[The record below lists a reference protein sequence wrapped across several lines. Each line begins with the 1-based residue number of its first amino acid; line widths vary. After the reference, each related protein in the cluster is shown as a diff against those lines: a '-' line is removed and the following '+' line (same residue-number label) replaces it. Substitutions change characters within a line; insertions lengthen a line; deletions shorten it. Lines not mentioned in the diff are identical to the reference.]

1 MSYAKQSGSAGSDTL
16 LPLRLTLTPQLA
28 RWVSLASTQNLVPV
42 LRELS
47 VELSG
52 AVAATALEFKIS
64 ANPPFIYPVTIR
76 LDRLD
81 PTGPRTLDVSTLHPD
96 HSFLAGLT
104 EAMEGYLVIEA
115 SAQGCEKVTYTA
127 PLRLLPADQWEGLS
141 DIPELLTAHVQP
153 NHPVVGQILS
163 TAGALLKSQQLSLSG
178 YQQGSREVVARQV
191 AAIYSAI
198 RQRDFA
204 YVNPP
209 ANFHEKGQRLRLP
222 DQIQRERLA
231 TCLDL
236 SVLFAACLEQAGLHP
251 LILMS
256 DGHAWAGC
264 WLDEGS
270 SCASPVDDDGQTLRK
285 RLAIGELLAIEVTTL
300 TNKTSLFADAQ
311 KIGRE
316 HTEDEARF
324 EAAVDIRLARQ
335 SGIRPIPM
343 RVNGQF
349 EVPQE
354 TSPKPDSIDSVSVI
368 DGSVPKGADPE
379 VEPLNRRLE
388 RWKRKLL
395 DLTLRNRLVNFKPTA
410 KSLRI
415 VGTKLGQLEDALAGQ
430 EAFGFDVNPRFE
442 NQKDPSTGKSL
453 PAAVA
458 IERLTALAETA
469 LGRKKLVTE
478 LDDKEKLITRLTEF
492 FRNARSA
499 EEESGV
505 SPLYLALGI
514 LEWKETERSSAVNRA
529 PIILVPVE
537 LDRSSVKAG
546 LGGFTLLSRDEDTR
560 INPTLLEKLRRDF
573 GIAFDISDTPPVD
586 DSGVDVPRIL
596 RDFRHLVIDRKG
608 WEVKDEIWLGEF
620 SFKKFLMWRDLQER
634 EAVLRK
640 HPLVLQMLEQ
650 PNTPIASQGAFP
662 DARELDAK
670 CAPSEVFTPL
680 LADSSQLAAVQAA
693 SEGKSFVLE
702 GPPGTGKSQTITNL
716 ISHCIA
722 HGKTVLFVS
731 EKKAAL
737 DVVRKRLDNVGLGTY
752 CLEVHSDK
760 ARKTE
765 IIDQLRAP
773 LQPLKS
779 PPRSQWQE
787 TTNALGVAR
796 QKLNV
801 YVAALH
807 QRYPCG
813 LTIYEA
819 TGWLC
824 GHPNARSIPLGWGDP
839 NDWQLPP
846 LSELR
851 SLVAEMMPVLDQLG
865 SLSKHPLVGSQL
877 DDSSPVIERTV
888 KEATEATRQALTVFI
903 EDAGRVANR
912 LGVTANDMSR
922 PELDGLVEFSQSL
935 ISLDKC
941 PAAVG
946 SLIGQTGKLATL
958 RACARLLQQRKEHCG
973 VVEANFVPSICSA
986 DLGSLETLRRDASTA
1001 WWPRSWF
1008 RKRALSKRVQ
1018 PFLRDK
1024 HSEQGAISALPGVIA
1039 SVREIQRLDATLA
1052 SHDAELT
1059 VALGD
1064 WWQGTQT
1071 SPELLLKAVATSEA
1085 LQSQLTKLSRQN
1097 LGRMSILIEHA
1108 RSLLELGLEEIRAGG
1123 PLGQELSS
1131 LLARNQAIHRTLRK
1145 LLNDL
1150 YLNAIPV
1157 ADAAP
1162 EYLAKANRW
1171 VDAVRQALAADQ
1183 LRFWTAWRRLRARGQ
1198 SVGLSAMIE
1207 HREAIADDG
1216 SLLEL
1221 FEASARQWL
1230 LEEGVSRSDT
1240 LKNFIGRS
1248 HNQLISEF
1256 GRLDNQYLELVNHAA
1271 AARVDAR
1278 IPREGLEPGI
1288 DQEYALLH
1296 RELNKRSRHRPL
1308 RKLFAGM
1315 PGLMAK
1321 IKPCLLMSPL
1331 SVAQHLDADFPPF
1344 DLVVF
1349 DEASQIPVWDAIG
1362 AIARAKQAIIV
1373 GDPKQMPPTAFFT
1386 RDDTEDEDQPDVTEE
1401 LESILDETMTTL
1413 PIRRLEWHYRSRY
1426 ESLIT
1431 FSNRHYYEGKLV
1443 TFPSPVA
1450 KDQAVRLHR
1459 VNGTYGRGTSR
1470 TNRKEAEE
1478 VVKFI
1483 VEHLRGAETKDASIG
1498 IVTFNIQQKKLIDDL
1513 LDAALREDPA
1523 LEPHFAKGRG
1533 KEEVFVKNLENVQGD
1548 ERDVIV
1554 FSTTFGPDELG
1565 KLSVN
1570 FGPINSA
1577 SGPRRLNVAITRS
1590 RLAMHVFS
1598 SIAPER
1604 LDSTRTTAVGVR
1616 HLKEFLE
1623 YADRGVEALNQATTS
1638 FGDDPESPFEEAV
1651 ASALRG
1657 KGWNVHH
1664 QIGCGGYRIDLAV
1677 VNPNAPGSYL
1687 AGVECDGA
1695 SYHSAATA
1703 RDRDR
1708 LRQAKLEELG
1718 WTLHRIWSTE
1728 WWRRPQEEI
1737 ERIHSKLEQKLADM
1751 KRVASAQNRI
1761 S

>member
-1 MSYAKQSGSAGSDTL
+1 MSYAKQSGSSGSRAS
-16 LPLRLTLTPQLA
+16 LPLTIAPQIA
-28 RWVSLASTQNLVPV
+28 RWVSLASTQNRVAF
-42 LRELS
+42 LRELT

-52 AVAATALEFKIS
+52 PVAATGLEFKVS

-81 PTGPRTLDVSTLHPD
+81 PTGPRTLDVSALHPD
-96 HSFLAGLT
+96 HNFLAGLT
-104 EAMEGYLVIEA
+104 ETMEGCLVIEA
-115 SAQGCEKVTYTA
+115 SAQGYETVTHTA
-127 PLRLLPADQWEGLS
+127 PLRLLTADQWEGLN
-141 DIPELLTAHVQP
+141 DIPELLAAHVQP

-209 ANFHEKGQRLRLP
+209 AHFHEKGQRLRLP

-251 LILMS
+251 LVLMS

-264 WLDEGS
+264 WLDEGC
-270 SCASPVDDDGQTLRK
+270 SCASPVDDDSQTLRK

-300 TNKTSLFADAQ
+300 TSKTSLFAEAQ
-311 KIGRE
+311 KLGKE

-335 SGIRPIPM
+335 SGIRPIPV

-349 EVPQE
+349 EVHQQ
-354 TSPKPDSIDSVSVI
+354 TSPAPDSLENVSII
-368 DGSVPKGADPE
+368 DGNAPKGADAE
-379 VEPLNRRLE
+379 AEPLNRRLE

-415 VGTKLGQLEDALAGQ
+415 VGTKLGQLEDALASH

-453 PAAVA
+453 PTAVA

-469 LGRKKLVTE
+469 LVRKKLVTE
-478 LDDKEKLITRLTEF
+478 LDDKEKLVTRLTEL
-492 FRNARSA
+492 FRNSRSA

-546 LGGFTLLSRDEDTR
+546 LGGFALISRDEDTR
-560 INPTLLEKLRRDF
+560 VNPTLLEKLRRDF

-586 DSGVDVPRIL
+586 ESGVDVPQIL

-608 WEVKDEIWLGEF
+608 WEVKEEIWLGEF

-640 HPLVLQMLEQ
+640 HPLVFQMLEH
-650 PNTPIASQGAFP
+650 PNTPIPSQGAFP
-662 DARELDAK
+662 EARDLDAK

-716 ISHCIA
+716 ISHCMA

-737 DVVRKRLDNVGLGTY
+737 DVVRKRLDNVGLGIY

-765 IIDQLRAP
+765 IIEQLRAP
-773 LQPLKS
+773 LQPLRGPARNK
-779 PPRSQWQE
+779 WHE
-787 TTNALGVAR
+787 TTNALGIAR

-801 YVAALH
+801 YVDALH
-807 QRYPCG
+807 RRYSCG

-824 GHPNARSIPLGWGDP
+824 GHPNRHSIPLGWGDP

-851 SLVAEMMPVLDQLG
+851 SLVTEMQPVLDQLG
-865 SLSKHPLVGSQL
+865 DFGKHPLLGSQL

-888 KEATEATRQALTVFI
+888 KEGAEATRQALTAFM
-903 EDAGRVANR
+903 EEADRVASR
-912 LGVTANDMSR
+912 LGITANDMSR
-922 PELDGLVEFSQSL
+922 TELDTLVELSQSL
-935 ISLDKC
+935 TSLDEG
-941 PAAVG
+941 PTTVG

-958 RACARLLQQRKEHCG
+958 RACARLLKQRKEHSG
-973 VVEANFVPSICSA
+973 IIVAHFLPSIISA
-986 DLGSLETLRRDASTA
+986 DLAGLQTLHSNANTT

-1024 HSEQGAISALPGVIA
+1024 QNEQSAIAALPDVIA
-1039 SVREIQRLDATLA
+1039 RAREIQRLDTTLG

-1085 LQSQLTKLSRQN
+1085 LQGQLAKLSRQN
-1097 LGRMSILIEHA
+1097 TSRMSILIEHS
-1108 RSLLELGLEEIRAGG
+1108 RSLLELGLDEIRAGG

-1131 LLARNQAIHRTLRK
+1131 LVARNQAVHSALRK
-1145 LLNDL
+1145 LLNNL
-1150 YLNAIPV
+1150 IVNVTPI

-1162 EYLAKANRW
+1162 EYLAKAYRW
-1171 VDAVRQALAADQ
+1171 VDAIRQALAADQ

-1198 SVGLSAMIE
+1198 SAGLSALIE
-1207 HREAIADDG
+1207 RREAVADDG
-1216 SLLEL
+1216 SLIDL
-1221 FEASARQWL
+1221 FESSARQWL
-1230 LEEGVSRSDT
+1230 LEEGLSRSDA

-1248 HNQLISEF
+1248 HNQLITEF
-1256 GRLDNQYLELVNHAA
+1256 GRLDSEYLELVKNAA
-1271 AARVDAR
+1271 AARVDGR
-1278 IPREGLEPGI
+1278 IPREGLERGI

-1386 RDDTEDEDQPDVTEE
+1386 RDDTDDEDQPDVTEE
-1401 LESILDETMTTL
+1401 LESILDEAMTTL

-1470 TNRKEAEE
+1470 TNRKEAAA
-1478 VVKFI
+1478 VVKF
-1483 VEHLRGAETKDASIG
+1483 VTEHLRGAETKNSSIG
-1498 IVTFNIQQKKLIDDL
+1498 IVTFNIQQKQLIDDL
-1513 LDAALREDPA
+1513 LDAARREDPA
-1523 LEPHFAKGRG
+1523 LEPYFAKAPG

-1554 FSTTFGPDELG
+1554 FSTTFGPDDVG

-1598 SIAPER
+1598 SIPPER
-1604 LDSTRTTAVGVR
+1604 LDTTRTTAVGVR

-1657 KGWNVHH
+1657 KGWDVHH

-1677 VNPNAPGSYL
+1677 VNPKAPGTYL

-1718 WTLHRIWSTE
+1718 WKLHRIWSTE

-1737 ERIHSKLEQKLADM
+1737 GRIHSKLEQQLAELE
-1751 KRVASAQNRI
+1751 RA
-1761 S
+1761 